1 MDIFLIIL
9 WLLLILTWLIGSVAP
24 ILPGPPLSFLGLL
37 VLHWTVWIQ
46 FSATTLWVL
55 WILTI
60 ITLILDYT
68 IPQRG
73 TKKFGGTKYGTW
85 WSTLW
90 LIGWLFLFPPIGL
103 IIWPMVWAFIG
114 EYLHT
119 NNKRHALRSAWGS
132 FVGFL
137 LWVGI
142 KLIVCGVILW
152 YGVKAV
158 ITLL

>member
-1 MDIFLIIL
+1 MDIFLIVL
-9 WLLLILTWLIGSVAP
+9 WILLIIVWLIGSVAP
-24 ILPGPPLSFLGLL
+24 ILPWPPLSFLWLL

-73 TKKFGGTKYGTW
+73 TKKFGGTKYGTR
-85 WSTLW
+85 WSTIGLIGGLFFFPPLW
-90 LIGWLFLFPPIGL
+90 LIAGPIAG
-103 IIWPMVWAFIG
+103 AFIG

-119 NNKRHALRSAWGS
+119 NDKKHALRSAWWS
-132 FVGFL
+132 LVWFL

-152 YGVKAV
+152 YGIKAV
-158 ITLL
+158 ILL